1 MPSSSN
7 DAAVR
12 RSGRG
17 AKVVQ
22 ARVQNAI
29 AVAAV
34 MAAIMMLGLTLVAP
48 HRSLVVTDAPA
59 AYADAS

>member
-1 MPSSSN
+1 LFEELS
-7 DAAVR
+7 AV
-12 RSGRG
+12 G
-17 AKVVQ
+17 

-34 MAAIMMLGLTLVAP
+34 AAAILMLGLTLVAP
-48 HRSLVVTDAPA
+48 RHALVTMDV

>member
-1 MPSSSN
+1 M
-7 DAAVR
+7 
-12 RSGRG
+12 G
-17 AKVVQ
+17 

-34 MAAIMMLGLTLVAP
+34 AAAIMMLGLTLVAP
-48 HRSLVVTDAPA
+48 RHALVSRDAI

>member
-1 MPSSSN
+1 M
-7 DAAVR
+7 
-12 RSGRG
+12 G
-17 AKVVQ
+17 

-34 MAAIMMLGLTLVAP
+34 AVAIMMLGLTLVAP
-48 HRSLVVTDAPA
+48 RGMLMATDAP